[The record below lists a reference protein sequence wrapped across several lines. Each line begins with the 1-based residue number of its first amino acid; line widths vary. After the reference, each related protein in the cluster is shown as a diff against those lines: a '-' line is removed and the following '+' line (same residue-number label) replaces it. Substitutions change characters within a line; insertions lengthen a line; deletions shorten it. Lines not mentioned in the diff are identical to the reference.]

1 MGETDDIDLT
11 DRALYANGVP
21 HEVFT
26 RLRGAGSVHRH
37 HGWVGRPRRDLAYW
51 SVVGHAEIQQVNRD
65 WEMFTALDGPNL
77 AVTTPERCGHWTR
90 VGPRWLAVRAGR
102 ADFRRRVPGVVC
114 AVLRRGR

>member
-77 AVTTPERCGHWTR
+77 EVTTPERCGHMIVSMDPPGHTR
-90 VGPRWLAVRAGR
+90 QRKLISSGFHAAHDR
-102 ADFRRRVPGVVC
+102 
-114 AVLRRGR
+114 